1 MLDVGQRS
9 LFFLTLEEVDSQDL
23 TRELLP
29 GVSSVMWIST
39 FRTGIDVTSGM
50 RIPVIEKNETFILML
65 VKYAL
70 SGLR

>member
-9 LFFLTLEEVDSQDL
+9 LIFLTFEEVDSQDL

-39 FRTGIDVTSGM
+39 FRTGIDVTSGK
-50 RIPVIEKNETFILML
+50 RIPVIEKSVTFILML
-65 VKYAL
+65 VKYAF